1 MVKTRHSLFETNS
14 SSCHSFTAAKDKTVK
29 TKCPSLYHKDGKI
42 SEIFPEAYEMDSK
55 LRMMEQSD
63 LYIRLE
69 VFIWFLDKWLFMFAE
84 EGKKE

>member
-1 MVKTRHSLFETNS
+1 MKKFKIV
-14 SSCHSFTAAKDKTVK
+14 A
-29 TKCPSLYHKDGKI
+29 YHKDGNI